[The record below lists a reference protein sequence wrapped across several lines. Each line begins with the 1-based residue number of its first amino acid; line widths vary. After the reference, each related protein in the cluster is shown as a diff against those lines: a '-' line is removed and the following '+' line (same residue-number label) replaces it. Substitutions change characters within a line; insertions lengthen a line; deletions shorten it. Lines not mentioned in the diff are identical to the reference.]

1 MTTYPDDTMIT
12 LQAEIVDNEKPVVT
26 DPNEL
31 MRKGLLSALTEK
43 DVLTREYVLAECGD
57 VKDEMNRLALSTMN
71 KADVDKAIKA
81 YDAKWLKPVD
91 MTRERD
97 IVLLND
103 RYDHVI
109 KILDKI
115 TLGGAMMFGVCV
127 SLLLFFEYLQP

>member
-1 MTTYPDDTMIT
+1 MTTYSDDTMIT
-12 LQAEIVDNEKPVVT
+12 LVDEEDDKPVAT

-71 KADVDKAIKA
+71 KADVTKAIKA
-81 YDAKWLKPVD
+81 YDAEWLKPVD

-97 IVLLND
+97 ISLLNE
-103 RYDHVI
+103 RYDHIIRV
-109 KILDKI
+109 LDKI
-115 TLGGAMMFGVCV
+115 TLGGAVMFGVCV
-127 SLLLFFEYLQP
+127 TLMLFFEYLQP